1 MRRRAAAAPTQTPE
15 RLGWRSGVTGG
26 APGPQGGWWR
36 GGYWDATAVTAACR
50 QAQPAE
56 MPAGRQ
62 SVLRPQVVLQAA
74 ALDRVAKLP
83 ALHDPVATGKVERQ
97 LWVRAQ
103 AARRQ
108 IAAAAQLRV
117 VRRRARRQQ
126 RVTQRGSVAQPIAP
140 RSPLGRWPR
149 AHLV

>member
-1 MRRRAAAAPTQTPE
+1 
-15 RLGWRSGVTGG
+15 
-26 APGPQGGWWR
+26 
-36 GGYWDATAVTAACR
+36 
-50 QAQPAE
+50 

-126 RVTQRGSVAQPIAP
+126 
-140 RSPLGRWPR
+140 
-149 AHLV
+149 